1 MDVQFREFN
10 PFDLWIWLEFENTP
24 SPMEQQY
31 IEEVFDSWFYLG
43 KLSAFNA
50 ENLQVQDMGIDI
62 GYMNYDSSLATETM
76 MAPMHNMADFQYEE
90 TWGRCWF
97 DLGTSDL
104 IAIDILVNALTQL
117 DKEFVPIRQ
126 LIFGGENEDWPV
138 DPKQRSL
145 FDEFAGNVDDN

>member
-1 MDVQFREFN
+1 MEVQFREFN
-10 PFDLWIWLEFENTP
+10 PFDLWVWLELENTP

-62 GYMNYDSSLATETM
+62 SYMDYDSSVASESM
-76 MAPMHNMADFQYEE
+76 MAPMHNMADFQYEG

-104 IAIDILVNALTQL
+104 IAIDVLINALTQL
-117 DKEFVPIRQ
+117 DKEFVPIRL
-126 LIFGGENEDWPV
+126 LIIGGENDDWPV

-145 FDEFAGNVDDN
+145 FDEFEGNVDNN